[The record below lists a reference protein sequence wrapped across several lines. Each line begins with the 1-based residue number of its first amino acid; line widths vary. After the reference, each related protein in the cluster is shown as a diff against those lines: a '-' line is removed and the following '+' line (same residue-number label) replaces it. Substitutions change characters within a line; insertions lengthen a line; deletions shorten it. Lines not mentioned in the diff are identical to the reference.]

1 MWASCPTELDAPVL
15 VFGCETEDLMA
26 GSVVMVFLNFVFASF
41 LPILLL
47 SGLSVWLVRRLKKG
61 RAPGVLLHLMHHWD
75 IMRIPGVLP
84 VREAAYSPVTGDFDE
99 A

>member
-61 RAPGVLLHLMHHWD
+61 RPPGIVVHVCHKLDLV
-75 IMRIPGVLP
+75 RIPSVLP
-84 VREAAYSPVTGDFDE
+84 CRRIRFSPTAREIH
-99 A
+99 